1 MKHLFWNRIP
11 SVCICFTLIILCSV
25 VVNMAYGVQTSGF
38 PVVMFGW
45 ILICQV
51 IDWLIS
57 FINFKSWW
65 RYWLT
70 ESMILYMASF
80 AVGVVLRWF
89 VLEPAGILTF
99 TVIFLVVDA
108 LIFWYFHYRQKL
120 VAEEIN
126 AYLHD

>member
-1 MKHLFWNRIP
+1 MKHLFWSRIP

>member
-1 MKHLFWNRIP
+1 MKRLFWNRIP
-11 SVCICFTLIILCSV
+11 SVCICFTLIVLCSV

-70 ESMILYMASF
+70 GSMILYMASF
-80 AVGVVLRWF
+80 AGGAVLRWF

-99 TVIFLVVDA
+99 TAIFLVVDA